1 MFFLSFAARLPACA
15 PRLRKN
21 LFVLFT
27 LALLVCAAQ
36 LEASAQSL
44 ERELSAPEHVTVSIR
59 SRNGRVTVISSEEQQ
74 RKVTIKATSPGAAVA
89 EGDVRSTVA
98 GEQVEIDVRA
108 RSERDR
114 IDLTVRVPAKAK
126 VKVVSEA
133 GAVDVVGDVVSAEV
147 STTTGTIHTDVPLDV
162 AEVNL
167 LWQKSRPR
175 FLSDVTLPK
184 VSERSGGSFL
194 IKGKL
199 GGDSH
204 TKRTERVRLDL
215 TTERG
220 VMLIN
225 VDPSMVPSDLRERQL
240 TEAARAIVRSGNTDL
255 IDAIRK
261 VSPRFFGDYEQ
272 TLPARQI
279 QPTLASHRSSGTA
292 VTNIAPQLVRVNASV
307 TDRHGRAIGGLNSS
321 DFTVFENGQERRV
334 TEVAPTSAP
343 FNLVLLLDVSGS
355 VEDRIDFIRKAAR
368 DFLGTVSPQDRI
380 AIISFRDDIQVISN
394 FTTDRTLLFNRL
406 NDIQAGG
413 GTALYDSLAYV
424 LVDTLKPLRGERTAI
439 VVMSDGDDNKSFVP
453 FPSVLEALSESGALV
468 YPLYVPSGLIPE
480 SSVPQPNLTLDPL
493 RTRYLTITSRAAEE
507 GQRLADASGGI
518 FYSIKRIEDLQK
530 AYDDVVTQLRTA
542 YTITYLSDA
551 SAASER
557 RIRIRTNREGASVR
571 LSTAV
576 NVATP

>member
-1 MFFLSFAARLPACA
+1 MFFLSKPAHTCVRA
-15 PRLRKN
+15 PRFRKH

-27 LALLVCAAQ
+27 LALLVCAAPPT
-36 LEASAQSL
+36 ASAQSL
-44 ERELSAPEHVTVSIR
+44 ERELGTPERVTVSIR
-59 SRNGRVTVISSEEQQ
+59 NRNGRVTVISSDEQQ
-74 RKVTIKATSPGAAVA
+74 KKVTIKATSPGAAVA
-89 EGDVRSTVA
+89 EADVRSTVA
-98 GEQVEIDVRA
+98 GETVEIDVRA

-126 VKVVSEA
+126 VKVLSEA
-133 GAVDVVGDVVSAEV
+133 GAVDVMGDVAAAEV
-147 STTTGTIHTDVPLDV
+147 STTTGTIHTDVPLD
-162 AEVNL
+162 AADVNL
-167 LWQKSRPR
+167 LWQTSRPR

-184 VSERSGGSFL
+184 VSERAGGTFL

-199 GGDSH
+199 GDPH
-204 TKRTERVRLDL
+204 TKKTERVRLDL

-225 VDPSMVPSDLRERQL
+225 VDPNMVPSDLRERQL
-240 TEAARAIVRSGNTDL
+240 TEAARAIVRSGNSDL

-272 TLPARQI
+272 TLPAHQI

-292 VTNIAPQLVRVNASV
+292 ITSVAQQLVRVNASV
-307 TDRHGRAIGGLNSS
+307 TDRHGRAIGGLSAS
-321 DFTVFENGQERRV
+321 DFTVFENGQERKV

-368 DFLGTVSPQDRI
+368 DFLSTVSPQDRI

-394 FTTDRTLLFNRL
+394 FTTDRRLLFNRL

-413 GTALYDSLAYV
+413 GTALYDALAYV
-424 LVDTLKPLRGERTAI
+424 LVDTLKPLRGERTAV

-453 FPSVLEALSESGALV
+453 FPSVLEALIESGALV

-480 SSVPQPNLTLDPL
+480 SSVPQPSLTLDPL

-507 GQRLADASGGI
+507 GQRLADASGGL
-518 FYSIKRIEDLQK
+518 FYSIRRIEDLQK

-542 YTITYLSDA
+542 YTITYLSNA
-551 SAASER
+551 GTTSER
-557 RIRIRTNREGASVR
+557 RIKIHANREGAMVR